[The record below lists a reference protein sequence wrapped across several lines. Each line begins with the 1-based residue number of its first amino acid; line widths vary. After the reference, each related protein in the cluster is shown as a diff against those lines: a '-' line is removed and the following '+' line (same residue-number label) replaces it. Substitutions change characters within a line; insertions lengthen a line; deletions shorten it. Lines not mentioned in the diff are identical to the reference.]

1 MNRLISV
8 NLSDVTP
15 ESLPPRRREG
25 PVRVLFLNC
34 NNLGLRTV
42 AMHLKHHCESHDG
55 IDAVHIDLAAPLWM
69 KILGKSVPFWTAGWD
84 FHRWRHMRMRSPII
98 RRWVRGPLSLDHFD
112 VVQVM
117 TQNQVPG
124 VLGEFP
130 RDDVRLVIK
139 IDATAVQNVVDFGL
153 SATAF
158 APIIAGER
166 KMYPFADLV
175 VADTRWACRSV
186 RDDFGIP
193 EGRIHRATNGVNIPS
208 FSRQDEEF
216 QGRDGPVRIAFV
228 GNAWRRKG
236 GDLLLHA
243 HQTRLRDRAELHV
256 MGKIKPADRFAKNVI
271 WHGLVPREKL
281 LNEMLPQMDI
291 FVLPSRIDML
301 PFSSVEAAATGLPI
315 VVPRLAGYP
324 EMVHDGETGLLF
336 DRGDEK
342 SLGDALERL
351 VDDPPLRD
359 RLGRAVRELVSE
371 EFDSNRVYPEWI
383 DRLVAL
389 ADDPAH
395 AHDVSAWTPPCN

>member
-8 NLSDVTP
+8 NLSDVSP
-15 ESLPPRRREG
+15 ERLPPRRREG

-34 NNLGLRTV
+34 NVLGLRTV
-42 AMHLKHHCESHDG
+42 AMHLQHHCESHDG

-69 KILGKSVPFWTAGWD
+69 KILGKKVPFWTAGWD
-84 FHRWRHMRMRSPII
+84 FHRWRYMRLWSQII

-112 VVQVM
+112 VVQVT
-117 TQNQVPG
+117 TQNRVPG

-139 IDATAVQNVVDFGL
+139 IDATAVQNVVDFGV

-158 APIIAGER
+158 APIIAEER
-166 KMYPFADLV
+166 KMYSFADLV

-208 FSRQDEEF
+208 SSRQDEEF

-243 HQTRLRDRAELHV
+243 HQTRLRDRSELHV
-256 MGKIKPADRFAKNVI
+256 IGKIKPTDRFAKNVI
-271 WHGLVPREKL
+271 WHGLVPQEKL

-315 VVPRLAGYP
+315 VVPRLAGNP
-324 EMVHDGETGLLF
+324 DIVHDGETGLLF

-359 RLGRAVRELVSE
+359 RLGRAVRKLVSE
-371 EFDSNRVYPEWI
+371 EFDANRVYPEWI

-389 ADDPAH
+389 ADDPAR
-395 AHDVSAWTPPCN
+395 AHDVSAWTPLCN